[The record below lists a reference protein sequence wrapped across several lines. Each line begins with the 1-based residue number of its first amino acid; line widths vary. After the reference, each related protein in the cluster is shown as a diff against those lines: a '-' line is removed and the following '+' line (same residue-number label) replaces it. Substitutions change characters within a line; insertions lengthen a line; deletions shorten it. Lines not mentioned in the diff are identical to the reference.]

1 MTTSTARPN
10 LFSLQLNTVSD
21 CSRCNLREICNNVV
35 AGQGEG
41 KRSIFFVAE
50 NPESGEDI
58 EGTPFIDR
66 GGYFFRYLLTKYNIN
81 DFWLT
86 YAVKCRSPK
95 ILKRNIQT
103 CKDWL
108 LEEIREYRPRVLCS
122 LGVIPT
128 KLFLKF
134 SSIGDV
140 AGKTYRVPE
149 LNFQLCPYY
158 SLNYIASKGKTF
170 QEQTSA
176 WLKIVKE
183 IAEC

>member
-1 MTTSTARPN
+1 MIDALRKLVDNGFSVEKNHKHLYRKERFYRILHFDHN
-10 LFSLQLNTVSD
+10 L
-21 CSRCNLREICNNVV
+21 
-35 AGQGEG
+35 
-41 KRSIFFVAE
+41 
-50 NPESGEDI
+50 
-58 EGTPFIDR
+58 
-66 GGYFFRYLLTKYNIN
+66 
-81 DFWLT
+81 
-86 YAVKCRSPK
+86 KCKSSK

-108 LEEIREYRPRVLCS
+108 IEEIQEYKPQVLCS
-122 LGVIPT
+122 LGIIPT

-158 SLNYIASKGKTF
+158 SLNYIVRKGKFF
-170 QEQTSA
+170 QEETSG

>member
-1 MTTSTARPN
+1 MTISMMRPAP
-10 LFSLQLNTVSD
+10 FSLQLKTVSD
-21 CSRCNLREICNNVV
+21 CSRCNLKEMCNNVV
-35 AGQGEG
+35 AGYGEG
-41 KRSIFFVAE
+41 NKKIFFVAE

-81 DFWLT
+81 NFWLT
-86 YAVKCRSPK
+86 YAVKCKSSK

-108 LEEIREYRPRVLCS
+108 IEEIKEYKPRVLCS

-158 SLNYIASKGKTF
+158 SLNYIASKGKIF